1 MRSKYQQHINV
12 QDEMYH
18 TDRDSD
24 DWCEF
29 TNIMRRQPPLVGASV
44 SNKLETYLRPDD
56 SASVKCRFCK

>member
-1 MRSKYQQHINV
+1 
-12 QDEMYH
+12 MYH

-44 SNKLETYLRPDD
+44 SNELENYLADD
-56 SASVKCRFCK
+56 TAPVECSFCK